1 MHSSKVSSHLQ
12 GRRALAHAWP
22 QAPPACPALCLAF
35 PDQPGPTAQP
45 GGKVWRL
52 PSQRACACAVVPCS
66 SLRVA
71 QAAARAVPELFA
83 AAGVTAADV
92 HADARGERRAALA
105 RGVFAVMAASAEV
118 MSERIGVG

>member
-1 MHSSKVSSHLQ
+1 M
-12 GRRALAHAWP
+12 
-22 QAPPACPALCLAF
+22 
-35 PDQPGPTAQP
+35 
-45 GGKVWRL
+45 WRL

-71 QAAARAVPELFA
+71 QARAVPELFA